1 MASAARTS
9 SSRTHTCQPKKKAAA
24 FVGVTAATAGIHAGV
39 TGQSFKESNKDVMG
53 ALRKG
58 VSPIADTAGVI
69 GAGVV
74 AIGAEG
80 ATSLVKAGVDSSGP
94 LLDELGK
101 GVSSIG
107 GAFGIGLPDFGF
119 GDMGGTIFIVVIVIA
134 YYLYQKSTS
143 TTSQN
148 VDSVIYN

>member
-1 MASAARTS
+1 
-9 SSRTHTCQPKKKAAA
+9 
-24 FVGVTAATAGIHAGV
+24 
-39 TGQSFKESNKDVMG
+39 MG